1 MKKFEIFQE
10 IPKHGTDTGNE
21 KMLLEKNGTDRFDA
35 GLTQTSNLCKK
46 KNAIAAK
53 HNKVKHNKNPVCYGQ
68 III

>member
-46 KNAIAAK
+46 KKCNICKA
-53 HNKVKHNKNPVCYGQ
+53 Q
-68 III
+68 

>member
-46 KNAIAAK
+46 KM
-53 HNKVKHNKNPVCYGQ
+53 Q
-68 III
+68 